1 MLGVRGGADGTLA
14 GPVVGNGLIGRS
26 YSLGRPMSASFAVIL
41 TAAREAAML
50 MAAMAIGWIARGR
63 DDADQR

>member
-14 GPVVGNGLIGRS
+14 GPAVGDELIGRS
-26 YSLGRPMSASFAVIL
+26 FFSGRPMSASFAVIL
-41 TAAREAAML
+41 TAAREAGML